1 MCALLF
7 QVLDS
12 NGITHMCTLT
22 VTVRLIAAHVSAE
35 QGQILLLSADL
46 HQYAGDKHL
55 KQEWFAGK
63 WKINLILISPPPPY
77 SLSTFPI
84 SIAIKAAC
92 GKVCSFVSS
101 GHCSILGVK
110 MRRHFDF
117 GDLLLSSCCICKA
130 HHYSQPS
137 PPLQLS
143 VHFFLWF

>member
-63 WKINLILISPPPPY
+63 
-77 SLSTFPI
+77 
-84 SIAIKAAC
+84 
-92 GKVCSFVSS
+92 
-101 GHCSILGVK
+101 
-110 MRRHFDF
+110 
-117 GDLLLSSCCICKA
+117 
-130 HHYSQPS
+130 
-137 PPLQLS
+137 
-143 VHFFLWF
+143 